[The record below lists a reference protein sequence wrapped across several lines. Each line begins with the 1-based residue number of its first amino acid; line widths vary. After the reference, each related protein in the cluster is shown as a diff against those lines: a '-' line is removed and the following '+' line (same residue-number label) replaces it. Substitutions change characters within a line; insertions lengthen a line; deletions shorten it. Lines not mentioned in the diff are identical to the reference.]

1 MDDDGGVALM
11 ARPKKPKTRPV
22 RLTEEAIRW
31 AHIASGY
38 TGESMSDYVSRMIE
52 EHARQDADRLHAA
65 IKPRKPKGGGG

>member
-1 MDDDGGVALM
+1 M

-38 TGESMSDYVSRMIE
+38 TGESMADYVSRITVERGM
-52 EHARQDADRLHAA
+52 QDAERLHAELT
-65 IKPRKPKGGGG
+65 KSRKPKGG